1 MLIQEVTIL
10 SDVFILA
17 INNTMCIIDHKS
29 TLEKKV
35 FEDLIH
41 LKNFFFPELITITQ
55 HFL

>member
-41 LKNFFFPELITITQ
+41 LKNIFFPELSTIT
-55 HFL
+55 